1 MGLLLPQNHSFTPRY
16 HAGLDWNGSRE
27 PTLPNT
33 GLLYK
38 GMFVLALFF
47 FADYGRRKLL
57 RTAKHFFYFS
67 ACFYDNRFGENRS
80 KNNVNTQSFELL

>member
-47 FADYGRRKLL
+47 LL
-57 RTAKHFFYFS
+57 IMVAGSSCGLPNIFLLFS
-67 ACFYDNRFGENRS
+67 LF
-80 KNNVNTQSFELL
+80 L